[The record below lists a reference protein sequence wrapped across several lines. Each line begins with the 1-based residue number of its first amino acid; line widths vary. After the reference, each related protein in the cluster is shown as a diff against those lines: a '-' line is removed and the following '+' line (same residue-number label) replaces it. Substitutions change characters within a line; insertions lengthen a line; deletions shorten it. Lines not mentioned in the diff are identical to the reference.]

1 VPLIYIDMKR
11 CIAALA
17 RPTRVLAALLLGLAA
32 VAVVATPAEAAVA
45 EFRKDSQWGGGY
57 VGQFTVRNDEAAALA
72 AWRVEFDLPS
82 GTSVSHH
89 WGAELVRSSTTHHI
103 FTGPRWKPGL
113 APGESF
119 TFGFLAAG
127 TAEPMNCL
135 VNGAPCGGVRPPGQ
149 DINPPTTPGN
159 LRRTLTSQTL
169 TFSWD
174 PSTDDTG
181 VVAYEVFANG
191 NRVASLTGTSYT
203 TGIPPPMVIAYGVRA
218 VDAAG
223 NASPFAFNGLGTP
236 SVETQAPTRP
246 TGLTM
251 TFTSDVFTVNWT
263 ASTDN
268 VMVAGYQVTFNGQQ
282 LASVGNTRASA
293 RRTSEY
299 GTFAFT
305 VRAFDPAGNLSPE
318 AFVGI
323 GIDPPPPRP

>member
-1 VPLIYIDMKR
+1 MKR
-11 CIAALA
+11 CLAALT
-17 RPTRVLAALLLGLAA
+17 RPTRVLAALLLGLTA

-45 EFRKDSQWGGGY
+45 EFRKESQWSGGY
-57 VGQFTVRNDEAAALA
+57 VGQFTVRNDEAVALA
-72 AWRVEFDLPS
+72 AWRVEFDLPT

-89 WGAELVRSSTTHHI
+89 WSADLVRSSTTHYI

-113 APGESF
+113 APGESI

-127 TAEPMNCL
+127 SAGPMNCL

-149 DINPPTTPGN
+149 DIQPPTTPAN
-159 LRRTLTSQTL
+159 LRHTLTSQTFTL
-169 TFSWD
+169 SWE

-191 NRVASLTGTSYT
+191 NRVASLTATSYT

-223 NASPFAFNGLGTP
+223 NASPFAFYGLGTP
-236 SVETQAPTRP
+236 SVDTQAPTRP

-251 TFTSDVFTVNWT
+251 TLVNDVFTVNWS

-268 VMVAGYQVTFNGQQ
+268 VMVAGYQVSFNGAP
-282 LASVGNTRASA
+282 LPSVGNTRAFA
-293 RRTSEY
+293 RRPSEY

-323 GIDPPPPRP
+323 AIDPPPP

>member
-1 VPLIYIDMKR
+1 
-11 CIAALA
+11 
-17 RPTRVLAALLLGLAA
+17 VLAA
-32 VAVVATPAEAAVA
+32 PAEAAVA
-45 EFRKDSQWGGGY
+45 EFRKESQWGGGY
-57 VGQFTVRNDEAAALA
+57 VGQFTVRNDEAVALA

-89 WGAELVRSSTTHHI
+89 WSADLVRSSTTHYI

-127 TAEPMNCL
+127 SAEPMNCL
-135 VNGAPCGGVRPPGQ
+135 VNGAPCGGVRPPGR
-149 DINPPTTPGN
+149 DIRPPTTPAN
-159 LRRTLTSQTL
+159 LRHILTSQTFTL
-169 TFSWD
+169 SWE

-191 NRVASLTGTSYT
+191 NRVTSLTATSYT

-223 NASPFAFNGLGTP
+223 NASPFAFYGLGTP
-236 SVETQAPTRP
+236 AVDTQAPTRP
-246 TGLTM
+246 SGLNM
-251 TFTSDVFTVNWT
+251 TLVNDVFTVTWS

-268 VMVAGYQVTFNGQQ
+268 VMVAGYQVSFNGEP
-282 LASVGNTRASA
+282 LPSVGNTRAFA
-293 RRTSEY
+293 RRPSEY

-318 AFVGI
+318 AFGGI
-323 GIDPPPPRP
+323 AIDPPPP